1 MSVVSLST
9 REASM
14 KLFSI
19 QRMFLAAAV
28 FTFGALGSVEWAR
41 NDRPSVEFIRGGFTV
56 TTSTASAGEPNRA
69 ARRASSS
76 LVRYYVA
83 KYSAPAAEASARSNG
98 ATPADIQTA
107 RRCIAA
113 INRTDGS
120 LTATN

>member
-41 NDRPSVEFIRGGFTV
+41 NDRPSVELIRGDFTV
-56 TTSTASAGEPNRA
+56 TTSTASAGEANRA

-76 LVRYYVA
+76 LVGYYVA
-83 KYSAPAAEASARSNG
+83 KYSAPAAEAWARSKG
-98 ATPADIQTA
+98 ATEVEIQTA
-107 RRCIAA
+107 RRCIVAA
-113 INRTDGS
+113 SRHAELAPS
-120 LTATN
+120 TN